1 MALCL
6 TQWKDWINTVGNCVW
21 QQFFH
26 NFTYILCINST
37 FAILRPSKSKF
48 IIIYLGKPL
57 VQARTFYVEYSEECG
72 IVNRWIFHAHLLV
85 EHEYAVN
92 IETQARSIFN
102 ASIFNVISSICIWH

>member
-6 TQWKDWINTVGNCVW
+6 TRWKDGINTVSSCVW

-26 NFTYILCINST
+26 NFTYILCINSK
-37 FAILRPSKSKF
+37 FATSRPSKF

-72 IVNRWIFHAHLLV
+72 IVNRWIYHAHLL

-102 ASIFNVISSICIWH
+102 VSIFNVFPRVCIWH

>member
-1 MALCL
+1 M
-6 TQWKDWINTVGNCVW
+6 
-21 QQFFH
+21 
-26 NFTYILCINST
+26 CINSK